1 MFENVDGRTPDA
13 GVIGILMAH
22 RGAFYLKAPTKTH
35 LKMSSAANYCLIFLT
50 NLSIKQ
56 HYVSNTLQETI

>member
-1 MFENVDGRTPDA
+1 MFENVDGRTPEA

-50 NLSIKQ
+50 N
-56 HYVSNTLQETI
+56 